1 MKLNFLTPSVFARK
15 FSVVLG
21 SVIRLTVHSAYKNMP
36 QFNVRRIMLDH
47 KQAAKSPLVQKFMD
61 KCTSACD
68 LLASFP
74 MVSRHRTYD
83 QDNQD
88 LLPGSSARINNLLA
102 KKSLKAQSCV
112 NFKSFIFCFQF
123 VRL

>member
-1 MKLNFLTPSVFARK
+1 
-15 FSVVLG
+15 
-21 SVIRLTVHSAYKNMP
+21 MP

-123 VRL
+123 VRLKALVTHNGSGNYYAVSQNIREVHL